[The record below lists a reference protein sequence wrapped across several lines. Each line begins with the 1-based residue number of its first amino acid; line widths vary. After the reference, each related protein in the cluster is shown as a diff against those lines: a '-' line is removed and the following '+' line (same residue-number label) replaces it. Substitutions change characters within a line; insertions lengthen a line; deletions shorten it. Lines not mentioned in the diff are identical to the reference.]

1 MSFDFKD
8 IDKVYRNNEPF
19 AEVDLASGTDET
31 IEGEIIVEEPVES
44 PAEEETKMVDNV
56 TTDELEPVKEK
67 VPERMAEIVGAARV
81 NVRPIPKM
89 EGEGSDPMT
98 TVSKGEKIRIIS
110 DDEVNGFYNV
120 RVNVSDGLL
129 DGYIAKDFLKFL

>member
-8 IDKVYRNNEPF
+8 INKVYRNDEPF
-19 AEVDLASGTDET
+19 AEVNLASGTEET
-31 IEGEIIVEEPVES
+31 IEKEIVEEPAES
-44 PAEEETKMVDNV
+44 PVEEETKMVDNV

-67 VPERMAEIVGAARV
+67 VPDRMAEIIGAARV

-89 EGEGSDPMT
+89 EGEGSGPMT
-98 TVSKGEKIRIIS
+98 TVSKGEKVRIIS
-110 DDEVNGFYNV
+110 EEEVNGFYNV

-129 DGYIAKDFLKFL
+129 DGYIAKQFLKFL